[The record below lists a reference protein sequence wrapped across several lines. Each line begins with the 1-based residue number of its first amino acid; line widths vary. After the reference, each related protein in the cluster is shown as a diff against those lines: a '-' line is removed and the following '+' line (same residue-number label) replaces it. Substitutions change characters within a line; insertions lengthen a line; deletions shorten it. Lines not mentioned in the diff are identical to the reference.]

1 MLFVPILTAIQTML
15 SADASTKDLI
25 KAYRQFTPPEPG
37 TWDTPLC
44 VLGPDLDIEP
54 NLSGYG
60 PTILRNKKV
69 DLTIH
74 LLERSYDDVQDHHKA
89 TVIALDTLQH
99 NACAVFEA
107 DPTLSA
113 SVANS
118 KITRLQLQRYDEE
131 YFEFIITLTVDTK
144 LE

>member
-1 MLFVPILTAIQTML
+1 MLFAPILTAIETML
-15 SADASTKDLI
+15 STATSTKDLI
-25 KAYRQFTPPEPG
+25 KAYRQFTLPEPG
-37 TWDTPLC
+37 TWITPLC
-44 VLGPDLDIEP
+44 TLGPDLDIIP

-60 PTILRNKKV
+60 PTILRNRKV

-74 LLERSYDDVQDHHKA
+74 LLERSYDVQAQH
-89 TVIALDTLQH
+89 IAAVTAMDTLQH

-107 DPTLSA
+107 DPTLSS

-118 KITRLQLQRYDEE
+118 NITRLQLQRYNEE
-131 YFEFIITLTVDTK
+131 YFEWVITLTVDTK

>member
-1 MLFVPILTAIQTML
+1 MLFMGL
-15 SADASTKDLI
+15 
-25 KAYRQFTPPEPG
+25 PEPG
-37 TWDTPLC
+37 TWATPLC

-60 PTILRNKKV
+60 PTILRNRKV

-74 LLERSYDDVQDHHKA
+74 LLERSYDDVQTEHKA
-89 TVIALDTLQH
+89 AVTALDTLQH

-107 DPTLSA
+107 DPTLSS

-118 KITRLQLQRYDEE
+118 KITRLQLQRYNEE
-131 YFEFIITLTVDTK
+131 YFEWVITLTVDTK